1 MKLRMAALG
10 IVLSVGSAGGA
21 LAAGTGANFPP
32 KTVRDLLTICMAPKS
47 DPMMMAEVG
56 FCHGYVEGA
65 VIVEMAHEKQKN
77 AHVMFCIPSPPPKH
91 RQVMAS
97 FAAWADAQP
106 ARLDQPAIDGLFT
119 YLAQTYPCARPM

>member
-1 MKLRMAALG
+1 MKLRLAALA

-21 LAAGTGANFPP
+21 LAAVTASSFPP
-32 KTVRDLLTICMAPKS
+32 KTVRDLLSLCMAPKS
-47 DPMMMAEVG
+47 DPMMMAEAG

-65 VIVEMAHEKQKN
+65 VVVEMAHERQKN
-77 AHVMFCIPSPPPKH
+77 AHVMFCIPSPPPNH
-91 RQVMAS
+91 SQVMAS

-119 YLAQTYPCARPM
+119 YLAQAYPCARHM